1 MNNNHHVEN
10 IVEKIMMDGDENAR
24 ERDSASI
31 PGLVSRVE
39 SCGLFLIHS
48 CFYVDISSSL
58 SFLHLISPHQQY
70 FQNDMPSTT
79 APALSKTDSKADQG
93 SKAPS
98 STGNTS
104 SIWSRMKS
112 SFYTSGGK
120 AKQDEQELA
129 QAANRKELAD
139 LAAEEPEDKQF
150 VAEETQSFVN
160 KSEANLAEA
169 LRRAREEEE
178 KWQITNLANQNHD
191 DDNLVSEADSLV
203 GGTIIVPDGGELS
216 VADKDSVSPG
226 LSFRAS
232 MADLSLLEDEG
243 GINEKQTSTEKDA
256 DKMAAAKETSAPLPD
271 GIGLLGS
278 TIESLIHE
286 DRPAKAD
293 YLDRMMPA
301 DADDAAKVN
310 GVAMLEGVNNHDASD
325 TDDKAKDESAP
336 IVGPGNITTA
346 GSDDETFG
354 QAFVGIG
361 EQMFLSDAI
370 NKAPDIAPEATTAKI
385 NDESAAPLST
395 APVSTSGT
403 ARNVRGRSM
412 YHLWILAF
420 GGICITILSLV
431 WSHYN
436 VEGVIAPVPEPSE
449 TVDFVLPE
457 ATEPVHETPSTS
469 SIPTELSDA
478 DLTSTKTSCVVNGV
492 EYAFGTPYYNSDGCN
507 YW

>member
-1 MNNNHHVEN
+1 
-10 IVEKIMMDGDENAR
+10 
-24 ERDSASI
+24 
-31 PGLVSRVE
+31 
-39 SCGLFLIHS
+39 
-48 CFYVDISSSL
+48 
-58 SFLHLISPHQQY
+58 
-70 FQNDMPSTT
+70 MPST
-79 APALSKTDSKADQG
+79 AAAAAAALSKTDSKADQG

-112 SFYTSGGK
+112 SFYTSGSK
-120 AKQDEQELA
+120 AKQDEQAVA
-129 QAANRKELAD
+129 QAANGKELTD
-139 LAAEEPEDKQF
+139 IAAEEPEDKQF

-178 KWQITNLANQNHD
+178 KWQITNLANQTAVDNYG
-191 DDNLVSEADSLV
+191 DNLVSEADSLV

-232 MADLSLLEDEG
+232 MADISLLEDEG

-256 DKMAAAKETSAPLPD
+256 EKMAAAKETSAPLPD

-286 DRPAKAD
+286 DQPAKAD
-293 YLDRMMPA
+293 YLERIMPT
-301 DADDAAKVN
+301 DTDDAAKVN

-325 TDDKAKDESAP
+325 TDDKAKDESAR
-336 IVGPGNITTA
+336 IVGPGNLTTA

-436 VEGVIAPVPEPSE
+436 VEGIIAPVPEPSE

>member
-1 MNNNHHVEN
+1 
-10 IVEKIMMDGDENAR
+10 
-24 ERDSASI
+24 
-31 PGLVSRVE
+31 
-39 SCGLFLIHS
+39 
-48 CFYVDISSSL
+48 
-58 SFLHLISPHQQY
+58 
-70 FQNDMPSTT
+70 MPST
-79 APALSKTDSKADQG
+79 AAAAAAALSKTDSKADQG

-112 SFYTSGGK
+112 SFYTSGSK
-120 AKQDEQELA
+120 AKQDEQAVA
-129 QAANRKELAD
+129 QAANGKELTD
-139 LAAEEPEDKQF
+139 IAAEEPEDKQF

-178 KWQITNLANQNHD
+178 KWQITNLANQTALDHE
-191 DDNLVSEADSLV
+191 DDNLVSDADSLV
-203 GGTIIVPDGGELS
+203 GGTIIIHDGGELS
-216 VADKDSVSPG
+216 VAGKDSVSPG

-232 MADLSLLEDEG
+232 MADISLLEDEG
-243 GINEKQTSTEKDA
+243 EINEKQTSTEKDA
-256 DKMAAAKETSAPLPD
+256 EKMAAAKETSAPLPD

-286 DRPAKAD
+286 DRPAKKG

-301 DADDAAKVN
+301 DTDDAAKVN
-310 GVAMLEGVNNHDASD
+310 GVAKLKGANNHDASD
-325 TDDKAKDESAP
+325 IDDNKAKDESAP
-336 IVGPGNITTA
+336 IVGPGNLIAA

-370 NKAPDIAPEATTAKI
+370 NKAPGIAPEATTAKI
-385 NDESAAPLST
+385 NDESAAPLSA
-395 APVSTSGT
+395 APVSTSDV
-403 ARNVRGRSM
+403 AHNVRGSM

-420 GGICITILSLV
+420 GGLCVTILSLA

-436 VEGVIAPVPEPSE
+436 VEQGVIAPVPGPSE
-449 TVDFVLPE
+449 TIDLVLPE

-469 SIPTELSDA
+469 IPTELSDA
-478 DLTSTKTSCVVNGV
+478 DLASTKTSCVVDGV